1 MTTKQGNAAVHVDA
15 LVIGTGFSGI
25 GMGIA
30 LQNAGVDFLVL
41 EKADEFGGTWRDN
54 SYPGCACDIP
64 SHLYSFSFEPNPDWK
79 HLFSFAGEIEPY
91 LVRVADKYHLRERTV
106 FGVKVEK
113 AEWSDREYRWH
124 VTCTDGREFVCQFLI
139 SGVGALHIPSVP
151 DIPGRDEFE
160 GHAFHSAE
168 WNHGVDLKGKRVA
181 IVGTGASAIQIV
193 PEIVDTVGELQL
205 YQRTPAWVMP
215 RRNFKIPLP
224 ARLAF
229 RYIPGARKSF
239 RFGIYMLQEAIGYGM
254 TKRPGALKALQ
265 KVGERCIDSYVD
277 DPVKRRQLKPDY
289 DVGCK
294 RILNGAKG
302 YYSAINRQKTKLITD
317 GIQRITPKGIVTAD
331 GTEHEADVIVWA
343 TGFHVADSYRYVDIK
358 GRGGE
363 DLVERWNDEGTIAH
377 RGVTVAGMPNLFF
390 LLGPNTGLGHN
401 SVVLMIEA
409 QIKYVVQAVETVRQL
424 GVEALDPWREV
435 QAKFNADLQRR
446 LRRTVWNTG
455 GCASWYIDEHG
466 VNRVLWYGQT
476 WDYMRATRTLEPK
489 EYHFS
494 GGKAYS
500 E

>member
-30 LQNAGVDFLVL
+30 LQNAGVDFLIL

-91 LVRVADKYHLRERTV
+91 LVRVADKYHLRERTL

-229 RYIPGARKSF
+229 RYVPGARKSF

-302 YYSAINRQKTKLITD
+302 YYSAINQQKTKLITD
-317 GIQRITPKGIVTAD
+317 GIQRITPKSIVTAD

-358 GRGGE
+358 GPGGE
-363 DLVERWNDEGTIAH
+363 NLVERWNNEGTIAH
-377 RGVTVAGMPNLFF
+377 RGVTVAGMPNLCSSSSA
-390 LLGPNTGLGHN
+390 PTR
-401 SVVLMIEA
+401 A
-409 QIKYVVQAVETVRQL
+409 WDT
-424 GVEALDPWREV
+424 
-435 QAKFNADLQRR
+435 
-446 LRRTVWNTG
+446 T
-455 GCASWYIDEHG
+455 AS
-466 VNRVLWYGQT
+466 
-476 WDYMRATRTLEPK
+476 
-489 EYHFS
+489 S
-494 GGKAYS
+494 
-500 E
+500 